1 MTSYP
6 APTWS
11 PDLAREIVD
20 AHAGVEGALLPIL
33 HAIQARFGC
42 VPKPAIPFLAEAL
55 NLTRAEIHGVVS
67 FYHDF
72 RDVPAGRR
80 MVRLCRA
87 EACQSMG
94 GEALAAG
101 LLEHLGLDW
110 GGTTADGG
118 VTVEPVY
125 CLGLC
130 GVAPAALVDGEPVGR
145 LDLERLAAAVEAP

>member
-1 MTSYP
+1 MTPYP
-6 APTWS
+6 APNWS
-11 PDLAREIVD
+11 PELAREIVD
-20 AHAGVEGALLPIL
+20 THAGVDGALLPIL

-42 VPKPAIPFLAEAL
+42 VPKEAVPFLAEAL
-55 NLTRAEIHGVVS
+55 NLTRAEIHGVFS

-72 RDVPAGRR
+72 RDAPAGRR
-80 MVRLCRA
+80 MVKLCRA

-94 GEALAAG
+94 GDALAAG
-101 LLEHLGLDW
+101 LLARLDVGW
-110 GGTTADGG
+110 GGTTADGA

-145 LDLERLAAAVEAP
+145 LNSERLAAAVGAP